1 MQPSGAYKPVT
12 RFAAFINVADLMMMF
27 RSIADVVQKTD
38 LRGLLTLPRIRTGQR
53 QLITAEASPAFKDYQ
68 KHLARRIEAI
78 EARTG
83 RVQKGDDILLSVIT
97 DGRHAAIDMRL
108 VWSDSGDEPD
118 EQAQQADRQR
128 APHLERDGGPD
139 LSPRPTARRIRSRAR
154 DR

>member
-1 MQPSGAYKPVT
+1 MT

-53 QLITAEASPAFKDYQ
+53 QLVTAEASPAFKDYQ

-83 RVQKGDDILLSVIT
+83 RVQKGDDILLVGHHRRAACR
-97 DGRHAAIDMRL
+97 DRHAAGLARQRRRT
-108 VWSDSGDEPD
+108 G
-118 EQAQQADRQR
+118 EQAQQADRQC
-128 APHLERDGGPD
+128 ASHLGRDGGPD
-139 LSPRPTARRIRSRAR
+139 LPPARRHAAIRSRAR